1 MLPSMSTNQEHLG
14 RWTTL
19 ASCRAL
25 DPELFFPETAND
37 EDAAKAVCAGCPV
50 RIACLEHALAAS
62 EPYGI
67 WGGLTLRERRLL
79 RRVRLGERRRHLAS
93 VVE

>member
-1 MLPSMSTNQEHLG
+1 MSTNEEHLG
-14 RWTTL
+14 NWAHL

-25 DPELFFPETAND
+25 DPELFFPATAND

-50 RIACLEHALAAS
+50 RQPCLDHALAAS

-79 RRVRLGERRRHLAS
+79 RRARSGEHRLRLATTTAG
-93 VVE
+93 